1 MDEQQD
7 NRDDDDG
14 GGGINLEVV
23 RSYMAFAGRALKA
36 RKPLFIGLLVV
47 GLALTITI
55 AKYLPRTY
63 SCTTVLM
70 TVSNAVLDSD
80 RGPNPLT
87 GAQGLIMRHENLEAL
102 IKDTDLKKKYWAR
115 RPALLGVKDDLI
127 KAVFGEMDDRT
138 LTAVLVGT
146 LESRLSVEVEDRED
160 TLTISVDWS
169 DPATCAELAEAAKER
184 FLKIRHKAE
193 ISAFQEKMGIL
204 DTHASKMREEIDTL
218 AAQIKADLQAKQQ
231 QRAAEYGKA
240 NAAAGAGKPA
250 PVAMPRLVAPSK
262 PVTDEQLPELR
273 ERLTSLKARLSG
285 AENDRQARMRDEQ
298 GKLAELKLRF
308 TPNHPQ
314 VITQEERVGMVSQVS
329 SELALMRSEVGD
341 LESQIRQREAMM
353 KTGSA
358 AGTPGA
364 AGRAAASDSTTS
376 AALPYDILTLLDEK
390 DADPAMSAQI
400 SGAVVRYGSLRDD
413 VRGAKLALDTAQ
425 AAFNHRY
432 QVVIPV
438 EAPSKPI
445 KPKVPMVVGI
455 GLFLSLLVA
464 LLVPILLELRRDVL
478 VERWQVDHF
487 QLPVL
492 AELRLPEKR
501 EE

>member
-1 MDEQQD
+1 MDEQQED
-7 NRDDDDG
+7 NQDDG
-14 GGGINLEVV
+14 GGGINLDVV
-23 RSYMAFAGRALKA
+23 RSYLAFAGRALKA

-47 GLALTITI
+47 GLALTVAV

-102 IKDTDLKKKYWAR
+102 IKDVDLKKKYWAR
-115 RPALLGVKDDLI
+115 RPALLGLKDRLI
-127 KAVFGEMDDRT
+127 KAAFGEMDDRT

-146 LESRLSVEVEDRED
+146 LESRLVVEVEDRED

-193 ISAFQEKMGIL
+193 ISAFQEKMAIL

-218 AAQIKADLQAKQQ
+218 AAQIKADLQGKQQ
-231 QRAAEYGKA
+231 QRAAEVSKA
-240 NAAAGAGKPA
+240 VAAGKPP
-250 PVAMPRLVAPSK
+250 PVAMPRIVAPSK

-314 VITQEERVGMVSQVS
+314 VITQEERVGMASQVS

-358 AGTPGA
+358 AGTAGGVARAVA
-364 AGRAAASDSTTS
+364 ADAPTAQ
-376 AALPYDILTLLDEK
+376 ALPYDILSLLDEK

-455 GLFLSLLVA
+455 GFFLSLLVA
-464 LLVPILLELRRDVL
+464 LLVPIILELRRDVL